1 MTNEQKELV
10 QSSFSQVIPIAEIAA
25 KMFYDKLFEIDPQ
38 LRRLFKTDLQDQGRK
53 LMHMMGI
60 AIKGLDQLNELV
72 PALQFLG
79 SKHIAY
85 GVQAKD
91 YNTVGTALIWTLE
104 QGLGTAF
111 TFEVKEAWIAVYQLL
126 ANAMQKETA
135 VAV

>member
-25 KMFYDKLFEIDPQ
+25 KMFYDKLFEVDPQ

-91 YNTVGTALIWTLE
+91 YDTVGTALIWTLE
-104 QGLGTAF
+104 QGLGAAF